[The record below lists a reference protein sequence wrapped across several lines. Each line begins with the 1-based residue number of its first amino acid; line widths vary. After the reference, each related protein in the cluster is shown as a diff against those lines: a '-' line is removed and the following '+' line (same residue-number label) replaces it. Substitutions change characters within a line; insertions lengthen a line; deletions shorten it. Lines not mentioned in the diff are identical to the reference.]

1 MEKNY
6 AIVVDSTTDLSP
18 QLAEELGL
26 VVIPYIFTLDGKDYH
41 NYLDYRELSV
51 KDFYGLLRGG
61 KMATT
66 TQVTPHRYMEVWEPI
81 LKEGK
86 DVLYMCLSSALSKSY
101 DQSMMAA
108 KEAMEAYPGR
118 KVITIDSKSAS
129 LGQGL
134 LAYYSSKARN
144 DGKTLEENAA
154 YVNELIPKLNHWVVP
169 DDLHHLRRGGRVSG
183 ASAFVGTMLSIKPVL
198 TIVDDGKLVPA
209 SKVRGWVKAMEYVI
223 TSMAQQKFAPQDQ
236 PVFIAHS
243 DAPEKVEQ
251 IKAEITAQFGTKEF
265 IVNEIG
271 PVIGAHTGPGT
282 IAVIFL
288 GGERAKVS

>member
-1 MEKNY
+1 MDKNY
-6 AIVVDSTTDLSP
+6 AIVVDSTTDLSS

-41 NYLDYRELSV
+41 NYLDYRELPV
-51 KDFYGLLRGG
+51 KNFYDLLREG

-66 TQVTPHRYMEVWEPI
+66 TQVTPHRYMEVWEPL

-108 KEAMEAYPGR
+108 KEAMEAYPDR

-134 LAYYSSKARN
+134 LAYCSSKARSE
-144 DGKTLEENAA
+144 GKTLEENAA
-154 YVNELIPKLNHWVVP
+154 YINELIPKLNHWVVP

-198 TIVDDGKLVPA
+198 TITDEGKLIPA
-209 SKVRGWVKAMEYVI
+209 SKVRGWAKALEYIVD
-223 TSMAQQKFAPQDQ
+223 KVGKDKVAPIN
-236 PVFIAHS
+236 PPIFIAHS
-243 DAPEKVEQ
+243 DCPEKAEQ
-251 IKAEITAQFGTKEF
+251 VKAAITAKVGAREF
-265 IVNEIG
+265 IVNDIG

-282 IAVIFL
+282 IAIMFI
-288 GGERAKVS
+288 GNERTKV